1 MIKKPEDKTWG
12 EYVSSAADD
21 EDQMFDRYSE
31 FASAM
36 ADETRRVIRQSDEL
50 ESDELDVSNDSKG
63 VDVAADGWEMD
74 KDDTIR
80 VRDALRAEGV
90 GDDSVGVYCDPME
103 EDGSPAPL
111 PNKPGM
117 DYEYGVS
124 VLLKRLVPGE

>member
-1 MIKKPEDKTWG
+1 MTEKPDVTTWG

-21 EDQMFDRYSE
+21 DEMFDRLSE

-50 ESDELDVSNDSKG
+50 NADEFDVSEDSKS
-63 VDVAADGWEMD
+63 VDVTADGWEMD
-74 KDDTIR
+74 KDDTVR

-90 GDDSVGVYCDPME
+90 GDESVDVYCDPME

-117 DYEYGVS
+117 DYEYSVS
-124 VLLKRLVPGE
+124 ILLKRVVPGE